1 MSLPSL
7 TNILVFFEERLSS
20 GRGALLGDVTSVAG
34 ILVAF
39 EVAFA
44 GIYLALG
51 SSADFRAIARK
62 VLTVGFFFYVVRHYA
77 DILRWVVDGFLF
89 AGEKVGAGTAVNFA
103 TLRDPGQIFVHGLN
117 ISKPL
122 ADKIFADMDSSWMG
136 IPSVDSLWLLVCI
149 ICTLFAFAIM
159 SIQVFV
165 TYLEYLLVA
174 SAGFILI
181 PFGMFKPTA
190 FMAERVFGA
199 IIAFGVKLMA
209 LALIIGISDAFLQ
222 TIAVPQTVTWQE
234 AIELCVIALALCFLS
249 LHAPGVAQS
258 LLTGTP
264 NLSFASIAATAASAG
279 VAASSAAT
287 TNTAMLSG
295 GAAATLTAAGRFAGG
310 GTAAAAA
317 IPSASEGAPLLQR
330 AARTS
335 AQASLFAAG
344 GMRGLVTG
352 ATNSMVSQGMQAFSG
367 GQQSVPSFRK
377 HQQEAQIKQARQL
390 VAEGAKKSVTPQS
403 QTTQSKGS
411 K

>member
-1 MSLPSL
+1 
-7 TNILVFFEERLSS
+7 
-20 GRGALLGDVTSVAG
+20 
-34 ILVAF
+34 
-39 EVAFA
+39 
-44 GIYLALG
+44 
-51 SSADFRAIARK
+51 
-62 VLTVGFFFYVVRHYA
+62 
-77 DILRWVVDGFLF
+77 
-89 AGEKVGAGTAVNFA
+89 
-103 TLRDPGQIFVHGLN
+103 
-117 ISKPL
+117 
-122 ADKIFADMDSSWMG
+122 
-136 IPSVDSLWLLVCI
+136 
-149 ICTLFAFAIM
+149 
-159 SIQVFV
+159 
-165 TYLEYLLVA
+165 
-174 SAGFILI
+174 
-181 PFGMFKPTA
+181 MFKPTA

-264 NLSFASIAATAASAG
+264 NLSFASISATAASAG

-330 AARTS
+330 AAKTS

-390 VAEGAKKSVTPQS
+390 VAEGTKKSVTPQS